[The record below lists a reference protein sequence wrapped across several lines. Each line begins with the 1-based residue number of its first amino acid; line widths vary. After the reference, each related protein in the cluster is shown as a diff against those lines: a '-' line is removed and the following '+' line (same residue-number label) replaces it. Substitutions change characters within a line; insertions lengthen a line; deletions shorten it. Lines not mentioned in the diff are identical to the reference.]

1 MPSLDLLLDLGE
13 YRMIPIPWRN
23 VKSWNCVGCGMCCI
37 DYHVVLNFKEWITIV
52 KKYGADAALPTVGKL
67 LLGKN
72 NDGTCRFLT
81 NFAGN
86 KLCGLQYMKPLAC
99 KIWPFKVF
107 YESKFG
113 NPKKALFHYR
123 ERDFFVYVD
132 PACNGL
138 TWGNPDSEL
147 KFRTL
152 PEFID
157 VAIGLRERQ
166 VYSTSKVNCQQDLY
180 QLRGRNVI

>member
-1 MPSLDLLLDLGE
+1 MPSSDLLLDLGE
-13 YRMIPIPWRN
+13 YIMNPIPWRN
-23 VKSWNCVGCGMCCI
+23 VKSWNCVACGMCCR

-52 KKYGADAALPTVGKL
+52 KNYGADSTLPTIGKL

-86 KLCGLQYMKPLAC
+86 KFCGLQHMKPLAC

-107 YESKFG
+107 DKSKFG
-113 NPKKALFHYR
+113 NQKKALFHYR
-123 ERDFFVYVD
+123 EQNFYVYVD
-132 PACNGL
+132 SACTGL
-138 TWGNPDSEL
+138 TIGNPDSEL

-166 VYSTSKVNCQQDLY
+166 FFSTSKVNSRQDLY
-180 QLRGRNVI
+180 QFRGRCVI